1 MICITSPLDIS
12 LSLSQQNPSFAFGPT
27 SLSPNLA
34 PLGSLAGSG
43 KLARWVGGG
52 EPEAADRTERGGVG
66 VMMGDEGSEGDACG
80 DGEDANGLGGDDI
93 VREVWVVG
101 ERK

>member
-1 MICITSPLDIS
+1 
-12 LSLSQQNPSFAFGPT
+12 
-27 SLSPNLA
+27 
-34 PLGSLAGSG
+34 
-43 KLARWVGGG
+43 
-52 EPEAADRTERGGVG
+52 
-66 VMMGDEGSEGDACG
+66 MMGDEGSEGDACG